1 MMKLSSPCRYLAS
14 IIIFSAAAIL
24 FAPRIQAQSAD
35 YRMANRYMQ
44 QQKYEEALPILREL
58 HQENPSTYLFFESL
72 TECYVNLKMYDEAI
86 ETAEK
91 SIENG
96 HTEIRTEI
104 KLAEIYH
111 LSEQTER
118 ALEKWRDI
126 ATNNS
131 NRIQVIHNVAESMS
145 QRREYEAAIKL
156 YTSAR
161 KDFDN
166 SRIFSNELA
175 NAYMQ
180 SGKFKEAVREYYEV
194 VSESPQQMS
203 YVQQWFLRMR
213 DDNLYEI
220 AALELEDYLLELDRN
235 DAAYSQLYQ
244 LLSWLLLETEEY
256 RRAFVFARQYES
268 RTEQT
273 NYSLFSLAN
282 RLRSARQFELAAEAF
297 SFYMNSSSGLQ
308 TRAAEEKVMTF
319 LEWARHIEEQGVQKS
334 RSSDE
339 LNEEAYTLAKRITEQ
354 SPNYGRMERVLSTL
368 IDLSLDFYKDADKA
382 ETWYLRLNSIS
393 DSEETT
399 DAYALYAEGR
409 IALFNGSYTTAR
421 QALTRAD
428 RQSEDSNLS
437 EKSRYYLSLSDF
449 FAGDFEFAQ
458 IQLQSLERR
467 NTSFYANNAVKLK
480 MWIKNG
486 TRLDSTYTALKEFSE
501 GLRLIHTGRYDE
513 ALSSTAEIINSPAQP
528 FSDDLAIE
536 LSRQLPDRFDNLLLQ
551 IFEKQIA
558 GNLQSPLRERLMW
571 ERATLAERLL
581 GSNGEMAERNGTEYE
596 KLLDRQHITISE
608 LSKSDVDEMFE
619 EILIEF
625 PDGFYARFA
634 RQKLQESTQEQTI

>member
-1 MMKLSSPCRYLAS
+1 MMKQSPCQIVVS
-14 IIIFSAAAIL
+14 IFIFSAAVTL
-24 FAPRIQAQSAD
+24 FVAPLQAQTAD

-58 HQENPSTYLFFESL
+58 HQNNPSTYLFFESL

-91 SIENG
+91 SIKNG
-96 HTEIRTEI
+96 HSETRTEV

-111 LSEQTER
+111 LSGQTER
-118 ALEKWRDI
+118 AFEIWHDV
-126 ATNNS
+126 AANNS
-131 NRIQVIHNVAESMS
+131 QRIQVIHNVAESMS
-145 QRREYEAAIKL
+145 QRREYQAAIKL
-156 YTSAR
+156 YNSAR
-161 KDFDN
+161 EDFDN

-194 VSESPQQMS
+194 VRESPQQMS
-203 YVQQWFLRMR
+203 YVQQRFLRMR
-213 DDNLYEI
+213 DNNLYDI

-235 DAAYSQLYQ
+235 HSAYSQLYQ

-297 SFYMNSSSGLQ
+297 SFYMDSSSGLQ

-319 LEWARHIEEQGVQKS
+319 LQWARHIEEQGVQEN

-339 LNEEAYTLAKRITEQ
+339 LNEEAYYLAKRITQQ
-354 SPNYGRMERVLSTL
+354 SPNYGRIERVLSTL
-368 IDLSLDFYKDADKA
+368 IDLSLDFYKDAVKA
-382 ETWYLRLNSIS
+382 EKWHLRLDSSS
-393 DSEETT
+393 DSQGSA

-486 TRLDSTYTALKEFSE
+486 TRLDSTHTALKEFSE

-513 ALSSTAEIINSPAQP
+513 ALSSTAEIINSPAHP

-536 LSRQLPDRFDNLLLQ
+536 LSRQLPDRYESLLLQ
-551 IFEKQIA
+551 IFEKQVA
-558 GNLQSPLRERLMW
+558 NNMQSPLRERLMW
-571 ERATLAERLL
+571 ERATLAKRLL
-581 GSNGEMAERNGTEYE
+581 GSNGELAERNGTEYE
-596 KLLDRQHITISE
+596 ELLDRQHIAISE
-608 LSKSDVDEMFE
+608 LSKSDVYEMFE

>member
-1 MMKLSSPCRYLAS
+1 MMKLSPCRFLAS
-14 IIIFSAAAIL
+14 LVIFSAAALL

-58 HQENPSTYLFFESL
+58 HQKNPSTYLFFESL

-86 ETAEK
+86 ETAVK

-111 LSEQTER
+111 LSGQTER

-126 ATNNS
+126 AANNS

-194 VSESPQQMS
+194 VRESPQQMS
-203 YVQQWFLRMR
+203 YVQQRFLRMR

-319 LEWARHIEEQGVQKS
+319 LEWARHIEEQGIQES

-339 LNEEAYTLAKRITEQ
+339 LNEEAYTLAERITEQ

-368 IDLSLDFYKDADKA
+368 IDLSLDFYKDPDKA

-393 DSEETT
+393 DSQETT

-409 IALFNGSYTTAR
+409 IALFNGSYTSAR

-428 RQSEDSNLS
+428 RKSEDSNLS

-486 TRLDSTYTALKEFSE
+486 TRIDSTHTALKEFSE

-513 ALSSTAEIINSPAQP
+513 ALSSTAEIINSPAHP

-536 LSRQLPDRFDNLLLQ
+536 LSRQLPDRFDTLLLQ
-551 IFEKQIA
+551 IFEKQVA

-571 ERATLAERLL
+571 ERATLAERLVDVSRQAAREDENEYDEIL
-581 GSNGEMAERNGTEYE
+581 ERQY
-596 KLLDRQHITISE
+596 IIVSE
-608 LSKSDVDEMFE
+608 LSESDVNKMFE

-625 PDGFYARFA
+625 PNGFYARFA